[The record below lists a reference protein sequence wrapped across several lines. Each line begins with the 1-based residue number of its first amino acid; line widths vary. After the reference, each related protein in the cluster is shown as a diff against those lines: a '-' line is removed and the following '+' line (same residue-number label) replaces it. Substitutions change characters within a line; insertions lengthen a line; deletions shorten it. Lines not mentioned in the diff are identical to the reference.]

1 LHFIRN
7 KEFAAL
13 FSAARAA
20 VSQLPQT
27 PAPIHL
33 TLWKKSNIEATTGS
47 LLGNSVGEREGAKI
61 MAAASAFRSP

>member
-7 KEFAAL
+7 KELAAL
-13 FSAARAA
+13 FSAASTA

-33 TLWKKSNIEATTGS
+33 TLWKKNNIEATTGG
-47 LLGNSVGEREGAKI
+47 LRENSVGEEG
-61 MAAASAFRSP
+61 RSKK